1 MKAYLKNLF
10 RVFREPSMLTN
21 RFWRHDVVYPVTS
34 WFNPKQKWLTR
45 EIPNTWCDKVELVPR
60 LLFACLIDF
69 VENEKGLSQLDIDWK
84 EELENG
90 HVSQE
95 YVDNAIKTYT
105 ELLNVYGYIKIE
117 RALLQKLLDE
127 SYPPYPLPPELK
139 GLGYKELYGE
149 TNRLNEL
156 ITKKDQWAMH
166 AIVTHV
172 GCLWT

>member
-10 RVFREPSMLTN
+10 RVFYQPSMLTN

-60 LLFACLIDF
+60 LLFACLIHF
-69 VENEKGLSQLDIDWK
+69 VEKEKGLNQLDIDWA
-84 EELENG
+84 EELAAG

-95 YVDNAIKTYT
+95 YVDNVTRIYT
-105 ELLNVYGYIKIE
+105 ELRDVYNYVKTE
-117 RALLQKLLDE
+117 REVLQKLHDE
-127 SYPPYPLPPELK
+127 SYPDYPLPIELK
-139 GLGYKELYGE
+139 DLKYEELYGE
-149 TNRLNEL
+149 TNRLEKL
-156 ITKKDQWAMH
+156 IKEKDQWAMH

-172 GCLWT
+172 DCLWT